1 MKCDFSGWATR
12 NNVRCSDGRVILK
25 DAFKDSDGQKV
36 PLVWNHQHDKVSNVL
51 GHAILENRDEGV
63 YVYGF
68 LNETEDGKK
77 ARELLA
83 HGDISALSVY
93 ANRIK
98 EEGKRVLHGAIR
110 EVSLV
115 LAGANPGAY
124 VDAVIRHGEESDE
137 EAFFKFVMEEE
148 EAPSLAHSE
157 DPAEQTEAEEDDVA
171 HAESD
176 EDADEQE
183 SGFDTE
189 AGKKIYDSMTPIQ
202 QAFLHAMVEDAL
214 NEGKESDGDDPD
226 EDEDR
231 DNNSE
236 GGEDSMK
243 HNAFD
248 QNKENEGVVLSHA
261 DRAAILELAKTKSV
275 GSLRDA
281 ITLFAEQHPD
291 TLQHGIDDI
300 EALFPDYRDV
310 TPGAPEMVTRDQGW
324 ITAVM
329 DKTHKTPFGRIRT
342 RQVDARKKENR
353 GSGFKK
359 GQEKKNTINLTA
371 LKRTTDPQT
380 VYVKDAINRD
390 DILDIDSFDVV
401 EYEYGAMR
409 LLLNEEL
416 AMAVMVGDGREE
428 DDEQKIHE
436 QHIRSIWNDDETYCI
451 HADVDIENAR
461 KEIQGTNTGANF
473 GENYIYSE
481 AIITAA
487 LYARENFKG
496 SGTPDFFCTPHL
508 LNVMLLARDLNG
520 HRLYKDKADL
530 VAALNVGEIHTAEQ
544 FDGLVRTDD
553 ENKKHKL
560 LGIFVNLADYTFG
573 AVKGG
578 EITRFNQFDIDF
590 NKEKYLLESRLSGAL
605 TKVAS
610 AIALEEPV
618 AKSAGG
624 SQGGSGAA
632 A

>member
-1 MKCDFSGWATR
+1 MKYDFSGWATR
-12 NNVRCSDGRVILK
+12 NNVRCTDGRIIMK
-25 DAFKDSDGQKV
+25 DAFKDVDGKKV
-36 PLVWNHQHDKVSNVL
+36 PLVWNHRHDKVGDVL

-83 HGDISALSVY
+83 HGDISALSIY
-93 ANRIK
+93 ASRIK

-115 LAGANPGAY
+115 LAAANPGAY
-124 VDAVIRHGEESDE
+124 VDSVIRHGEESDE
-137 EAFFKFVMEEE
+137 EAFFWFVMDGKD
-148 EAPSLAHSE
+148 APSLAHSDDSDKLE
-157 DPAEQTEAEEDDVA
+157 PENDNVTHTEGDKDTGEKEP
-171 HAESD
+171 EFD
-176 EDADEQE
+176 E
-183 SGFDTE
+183 E
-189 AGKKIYDSMTPIQ
+189 AGKKIYNSMTPVQ

-214 NEGKESDGDDPD
+214 NEGKENDGEDPD
-226 EDEDR
+226 EDG

-248 QNKENEGVVLSHA
+248 QNNETEGVVLSHA
-261 DRAAILELAKTKSV
+261 DRAAILDMAKTKTV

-281 ITLFAEQHPD
+281 IVMFAEQHPN

-329 DKTHKTPFGRIRT
+329 SKTHKTPFSRIRT

-359 GQEKKNTINLTA
+359 GQEKKNTINLIA

-401 EYEYGAMR
+401 GYEYGAMR
-409 LLLNEEL
+409 LLLNEEV
-416 AMAVMVGDGREE
+416 AMAAMVGDGREE

-451 HADVDIENAR
+451 HVDVDIENAR
-461 KEIQGTNTGANF
+461 REIQGTNTGVNF
-473 GENYIYSE
+473 GENYVYSE
-481 AIITAA
+481 AIITAS

-520 HRLYKDKADL
+520 HRLYKDKSDL

-544 FDGLVRTDD
+544 FEGLMRTDD
-553 ENKKHKL
+553 DNKKHKL
-560 LGIFVNLADYTFG
+560 LGIFVNLTDYTFG

-590 NKEKYLLESRLSGAL
+590 NQEKYLLESRLSGAL
-605 TKVAS
+605 TKVSS

-618 AKSAGG
+618 PSSTARNTNAHP
-624 SQGGSGAA
+624 AA
-632 A
+632 